1 MLETSKNLVEATN
14 NLMNG
19 FIEMSKNSVNIEDID
34 PATLKMVQASLKL
47 TNASNEY
54 VTKVAEMINSIN
66 SKLDELL
73 AK

>member
-19 FIEMSKNSVNIEDID
+19 YIEMTKNSVNIEDID
-34 PATLKMVQASLKL
+34 PATLKLAQASLKL
-47 TNASNEY
+47 AKASNEY